1 MQGAQGNVKKRV
13 VSGLPGAKVRCGTE
27 HLSGSSQMEAISIIS
42 LPTTILV
49 RVFSDVLVAF
59 LYFDICH

>member
-27 HLSGSSQMEAISIIS
+27 HLSGSSQISRCKQFLLLVY
-42 LPTTILV
+42 LPQYLFI
-49 RVFSDVLVAF
+49 
-59 LYFDICH
+59 

>member
-27 HLSGSSQMEAISIIS
+27 HLSGSSQ
-42 LPTTILV
+42 V
-49 RVFSDVLVAF
+49 
-59 LYFDICH
+59 